1 MATPNA
7 HPPLIRFGDY
17 ELDLESGMLRK
28 NGMRIRC
35 QEQPLQVLAALVENR
50 GQLVTREDLRRR
62 VWPRDT
68 FVDFDHALNTA
79 IKKIRAALN
88 DDADAPRYIETVP
101 RRGYRFI
108 GTLTPAEA
116 IVEPVVVVTP
126 TRAPAPT
133 PVRARETTAPEFGG
147 FQEDRFHPGIVA
159 VAGVLVLAIAGGYY
173 FTEHRARASVRAPS
187 GRVMI
192 AVLPFENLTSDPKQE
207 FFSDGM
213 TEETITRLGR
223 LNSKRIGVIARTS
236 AMQYKN
242 VAKSVQDIGR
252 ELHADYLVEGSVRRE
267 GNLVRVTAQLIHT
280 ADQSPEWTREF
291 DFESPETLRVESDV
305 AANIVSEVSTLFGEP
320 SSSAHR
326 EFSEDAYDSRLRA
339 LAQTSIHTEQGLR
352 LILANFEQATKDDA
366 NCAQPYSGLA
376 HVYERGANL
385 GFLPP
390 NLAYAKAKEAAQ
402 KAIQLDPQ
410 LPETHV
416 FMADALLTIDYDW
429 KGAQAE
435 IEKALALNSN
445 DPMVHEWNSIFLG
458 IQGKSEEALTEMS
471 RAVEL
476 DPLNA
481 ERLATFGNLLFMA
494 GRYKEAEANLIAAIQ
509 LDPASEQAHC
519 VLQRLYEKEGRQT
532 EAVAEMGTIFSL
544 RGESDA
550 IPAFNGVYQKSGYAP
565 AMQFALK
572 KNLEYLEGQSR
583 SRYVSPLQF
592 AAIYAHLGN
601 KAQTLRWVE
610 KAYDERD
617 VGLPCLSKETE
628 QFSLIK
634 DEPRFQA
641 ILQKV
646 RFPG

>member
-17 ELDLESGMLRK
+17 ELDLQSGMLRK

-35 QEQPLQVLAALVENR
+35 QEQPLQVLAALVENP

-108 GTLTPAEA
+108 STLTPASASASAQAIEEA
-116 IVEPVVVVTP
+116 
-126 TRAPAPT
+126 RAGT
-133 PVRARETTAPEFGG
+133 GLAREISKPAFGEY
-147 FQEDRFHPGIVA
+147 QEDRFHPGILA
-159 VAGVLVLAIAGGYY
+159 VAGILVLAIAGGYY
-173 FTEHRARASVRAPS
+173 FTEHRARASVRASS
-187 GRVMI
+187 GRVMV
-192 AVLPFENLTSDPKQE
+192 AVLPFENMTSDPKQE

-242 VAKSVQDIGR
+242 VTKSVKEIGR

-320 SSSAHR
+320 TSSTHR

-435 IEKALALNSN
+435 IERALVLNSN

-458 IQGKSEEALTEMS
+458 IQGKSQEALAEMS

-494 GRYKEAEANLIAAIQ
+494 GRYKEAEANLVAAIQ

-519 VLQRLYEKEGRQT
+519 LLQHLYEKEGRQA
-532 EAVAEMGTIFSL
+532 EAIAEMGTIFSL
-544 RGESDA
+544 RGQSDA

-565 AMQFALK
+565 AMQFAVR

-592 AAIYAHLGN
+592 AAIYAHLGD

-617 VGLPCLSKETE
+617 VGLPCLPKEIE
-628 QFSLIK
+628 QFGLIK
-634 DEPRFQA
+634 EEPRFQA